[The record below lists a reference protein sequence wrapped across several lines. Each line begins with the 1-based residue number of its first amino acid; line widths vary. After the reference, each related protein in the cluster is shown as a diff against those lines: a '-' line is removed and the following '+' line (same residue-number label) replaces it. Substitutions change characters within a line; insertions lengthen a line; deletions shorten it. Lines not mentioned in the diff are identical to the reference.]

1 MDFCHLHVHSD
12 YSLLDGAAKVDRL
25 AARAAD
31 LGMSALALTDHG
43 NMFGAV
49 DFYRAATKHGI
60 KPIVGVEAYIA
71 PGRRQ
76 DRVRDPVAAYHL
88 TLLAKDRTGYQNL
101 LELVTRANMD
111 GFYYYPRI
119 DKDLLE
125 KHHDG
130 LIAMSGCLKGEVNF
144 QLRADNRRKA
154 METADWYRSLFG
166 EDYFLEVMQNG
177 IDIQEQC
184 NEGLRDIARELR
196 IPLVAT
202 NDVHYLEQ
210 GDALAQECLLCLHTG
225 KTLADKDRMRMSTQA
240 FYFRDPEEMC
250 SLFSDMPEAIDNTN
264 LIASRCNLEITF
276 GEHHLP
282 HFDPPDGRDA
292 DTFFRDLCDEGLRER
307 YPEITPEVTDRL
319 GKEREIIESMGF
331 VSYFL
336 ICWDFIRFAR
346 ESDIPVGPGR
356 GSAAG
361 SIIAYALGI
370 TDVDPLKY
378 DLLFERFLNSER
390 VSMPD
395 IDIDFCRDGRE
406 EVIRYVHDKYGGD
419 EHVCQIVTF
428 GTMAARAVLRDVGR
442 VLDIPLP
449 QVDMIAKKIPAVPGT
464 KLGDSIERDPELK
477 ELREKD
483 PDVRRLFDISLRL
496 EGLNRHCSTHAA
508 GVVIGDQPL
517 KNYVALNRQGDDI
530 TTQYTMEDLERIGL
544 LKMDFLGLKTLT
556 VIDKALAL
564 VEQTTGKKLD
574 PRKDIPDDDPAMF
587 AMLQRGE
594 ALGIFQLESEGMREL
609 LKKMKPDCFEDLIAI
624 LALYRPGPLGSG
636 MVDSFV
642 RRKHGE
648 EEVTYPHEVLEPIL
662 SDTYGTLVYQEQI
675 MLIANR
681 MSGFSMNEADS
692 LRKAMG
698 KKKEELMAKF
708 RPRFVDGAA
717 ERGVPTEVSETIWEQ
732 MTHFAK
738 YCFNKSHTTAYAVV
752 TNETAWLKAHY
763 PVEFMAALMTCDMGN
778 TDKVVRYLGECR
790 RMGIEVLS
798 PDINVSSAEFTA
810 ELVEGDGKIRFGLGA
825 VKGVGLGA
833 IQSMVTA
840 REEQDGAFRS
850 LFEFAENVDHHVVN
864 RAAVEAL
871 IKAGCF
877 DTISPR
883 RAAMTE
889 ALGAALKAGQ
899 TAQRDRDAGQMG
911 LFGGAGG
918 ATEPEPP
925 TAEEGLPDVP
935 DWPEPQ
941 VLAFEKETLGFYI
954 TSHPL
959 SPYEEIVRAFSTAS
973 TASLADGKEG
983 QKVVIGGM
991 FTEVRETYP
1000 RQGRNKDKKMA
1011 LITLEDFEGSVN
1023 GVIFCE
1029 PYAKCADVVEPEGL
1043 AFIEGT
1049 LDLNRED
1056 PSVKID
1062 RVIPIERAYQELAG
1076 SVTLAVPDRAATATI
1091 QALKELL
1098 EGFPGRCPIYLDL
1111 SPTPTL
1117 KTLWKLPATYSVLA
1131 TPRFVEAVE
1140 GLLGKGAVVFST
1152 TQAPVRAGS
1161 GMGQAS
1167 RN

>member
-25 AARAAD
+25 AKRAAD
-31 LGMSALALTDHG
+31 LGMGSLALTDHG
-43 NMFGAV
+43 NLFGAV
-49 DFYRAATKHGI
+49 DFYRAAARHGV

-76 DRVRDPVAAYHL
+76 DRVRDPVAAYHV
-88 TLLAKDRTGYQNL
+88 TLLAKNGTGYQNL
-101 LELVTRANMD
+101 LELITRANMD

-119 DKDLLE
+119 DKELLE
-125 KHHDG
+125 KHHEG
-130 LIAMSGCLKGEVNF
+130 LIVLSGCLKGEVNF
-144 QLRADNRRKA
+144 HIRAENRRKA
-154 METADWYRSLFG
+154 LETADWYRGVFG
-166 EDYFLEVMQNG
+166 EDYFLEVMKNG
-177 IDIQEQC
+177 IDIQDQC
-184 NEGLRDIARELR
+184 NAELGNIARELR

-202 NDVHYLEQ
+202 NDVHYLDP

-240 FYFRDPEEMC
+240 FYFREPEEMW
-250 SLFSDMPEAIDNTN
+250 SLFEDMPEAADNTN

-282 HFDPPDGRDA
+282 HFDPPDGSDA
-292 DTFFRDLCDEGLRER
+292 GEFFRKLLDEGIRQR
-307 YPEITPEVTDRL
+307 YPEVTTDVTDRL
-319 GKEREIIESMGF
+319 AREMEIIESMGF

-346 ESDIPVGPGR
+346 ENHVPVGPGR

-361 SIIAYALGI
+361 SIVAYALGI
-370 TDVDPLKY
+370 TDVDPLRY

-406 EVIRYVHDKYGGD
+406 QVIRYVHDKYGGD
-419 EHVCQIVTF
+419 EHVCQIITF
-428 GTMAARAVLRDVGR
+428 GTMAARAVLRDMGR

-464 KLGDSIERDPELK
+464 KLGESIERDPELK

-483 PDVRRLFDISLRL
+483 PDIRRLFDISLRL
-496 EGLNRHCSTHAA
+496 EGLNRHSSTHAA
-508 GVVIGDQPL
+508 GVVIGDRPL
-517 KNYVALNRQGDDI
+517 RNYVALHRQGDDV

-556 VIDKALAL
+556 VIDKAVKLI
-564 VEQTTGKKLD
+564 EKTTGKKID
-574 PRKDIPDDDPAMF
+574 PRTEIPIDDPETF
-587 AMLQRGE
+587 EMLARGE

-636 MVDSFV
+636 MVDTFV
-642 RRKHGE
+642 RRKHGM

-662 SDTYGTLVYQEQI
+662 EDTYGTLVYQEQI
-675 MLIANR
+675 MLIANQ
-681 MSGFSMNEADS
+681 MAGFTMNEADN

-698 KKKEELMAKF
+698 KKSEALMAKF
-708 RPRFVDGAA
+708 RPRFVEGAG
-717 ERGVPTEVSETIWEQ
+717 EKGVPRQVSETIWEQ

-778 TDKVVRYLGECR
+778 TDKVVRYMGECR
-790 RMGIEVLS
+790 RMGIEVS
-798 PDINVSSAEFTA
+798 PPDLNVSGAEFTA
-810 ELVEGDGKIRFGLGA
+810 QDGRIRFGLGA

-833 IQSMVTA
+833 IDSMVTA
-840 REEQDGAFRS
+840 RDGDLDGRFSS
-850 LFEFAENVDHHVVN
+850 LFEFAENVDLHLVN
-864 RAAVEAL
+864 RTAVEAL

-877 DTISPR
+877 DSVSPR
-883 RAAMTE
+883 RASLIE
-889 ALGAALKAGQ
+889 ALGAALKAGSS
-899 TAQRDRDAGQMG
+899 AQRDRDAGQLG
-911 LFGGAGG
+911 LFGGGEEALP
-918 ATEPEPP
+918 APE
-925 TAEEGLPDVP
+925 EELPDVP
-935 DWPEPQ
+935 DWPETQ
-941 VLAFEKETLGFYI
+941 VLAFEKETLGFYV

-959 SPYEEIVRAFSTAS
+959 ARYEEIVRAFSTTT
-973 TASLADGKEG
+973 TARLSDLKDE
-983 QKVVIGGM
+983 QKVVLGGM
-991 FTEVRETYP
+991 LGEVAEKFP
-1000 RQGRNKDKKMA
+1000 RHGRNMTRKMA
-1011 LITLEDFEGSVN
+1011 TLNFEDFDGSVHA
-1023 GVIFCE
+1023 VIFSE
-1029 PYAKCADVVEPEGL
+1029 QYAKYGEHVEDDAL
-1043 AFIEGT
+1043 VFIEGT
-1049 LDLNRED
+1049 VDMSRED

-1062 RVIPIERAYQELAG
+1062 RVIPMDRAFQELAG
-1076 SVTLAVPDRAATATI
+1076 SVTLQVPDRAATATI
-1091 QALKELL
+1091 QALKEVLQ
-1098 EGFPGRCPIYLDL
+1098 GFPGRCPVFLSL
-1111 SPTPTL
+1111 SPLPTL
-1117 KTLWKLPATYSVLA
+1117 LTIWKLPATYSVLA

-1140 GLLGKGAVVFST
+1140 GLLGPGAVTFSKN
-1152 TQAPVRAGS
+1152 QAPVRNGNGLSA
-1161 GMGQAS
+1161 AA

>member
-25 AARAAD
+25 AKRAAD

-43 NMFGAV
+43 NLFGAV
-49 DFYRAATKHGI
+49 DFYRAATKHGV

-76 DRVRDPVAAYHL
+76 DRVRDPVAAYHV
-88 TLLAKDRTGYQNL
+88 TLLAKNNTGYQNL
-101 LELVTRANMD
+101 LELITRANMD

-144 QLRADNRRKA
+144 HIRAENRRKA
-154 METADWYRSLFG
+154 METADWYRGLFG
-166 EDYFLEVMQNG
+166 EDYFLEVMKNG

-184 NEGLRDIARELR
+184 NATLVEIARELR

-202 NDVHYLEQ
+202 NDVHYLEP

-240 FYFRDPEEMC
+240 FYFREPEEMW
-250 SLFSDMPEAIDNTN
+250 SLFADLPEAADNTN

-282 HFDPPDGRDA
+282 HFDPPDGSDPE
-292 DTFFRDLCDEGLRER
+292 TFFHELCDEGLKLR
-307 YPEITPEVTDRL
+307 YDEVTEEVTARL
-319 GKEREIIESMGF
+319 AKEMEIIESMGF

-346 ESDIPVGPGR
+346 ENQVPVGPGR

-406 EVIRYVHDKYGGD
+406 KVIRYVHDKYGGD
-419 EHVCQIVTF
+419 EHVCQIITF

-442 VLDIPLP
+442 VLDIPLQ

-464 KLGDSIERDPELK
+464 KLGESIERDPDLK

-483 PDVRRLFDISLRL
+483 PDIRRLFDISLRL
-496 EGLNRHCSTHAA
+496 EGLNRHSSTHAA
-508 GVVIGDQPL
+508 GVVIGDRPL
-517 KNYVALNRQGDDI
+517 RNYVALHRQGDDV
-530 TTQYTMEDLERIGL
+530 TTQYTMADLERIGL

-556 VIDKALAL
+556 VIDKALKL
-564 VEQTTGKKLD
+564 VERTTGRKID
-574 PRKDIPDDDPAMF
+574 PRTDIPDDDPETY
-587 AMLQRGE
+587 AMLARGE

-609 LKKMKPDCFEDLIAI
+609 LKKMKPDCFEDIIAI

-642 RRKHGE
+642 QRKHGR

-662 SDTYGTLVYQEQI
+662 CDTYGTLVYQEQI

-681 MSGFSMNEADS
+681 MSGFTMNEADS

-698 KKKEELMAKF
+698 KKSEKLMAKF
-708 RPRFVDGAA
+708 RPRFVEGAEA
-717 ERGVPTEVSETIWEQ
+717 NGVPRKVSETIWEQ
-732 MTHFAK
+732 MLHFAK

-798 PDINVSSAEFTA
+798 PDINVSGAEFTA
-810 ELVEGDGKIRFGLGA
+810 EERKIRFGLGA

-833 IQSMVTA
+833 IASMVAA
-840 REEQDGAFRS
+840 RDEDLGGRFKS
-850 LFEFAENVDHHVVN
+850 LFEFAENVDLHLVN
-864 RAAVEAL
+864 RTAVEAL
-871 IKAGCF
+871 IKAGSF
-877 DTISPR
+877 DSVSPR
-883 RAAMTE
+883 RSSMIE
-889 ALGAALKAGQ
+889 ALGAALKAGSS
-899 TAQRDRDAGQMG
+899 AQHDRDAGQMG
-911 LFGGAGG
+911 LFGVGEA
-918 ATEPEPP
+918 AQLPE
-925 TAEEGLPDVP
+925 AEEELPDVP
-935 DWPEPQ
+935 DWPETQ
-941 VLAFEKETLGFYI
+941 VLAFEKETLGFYV

-959 SPYEEIVRAFSTAS
+959 ARYEEIVRAFSTSS
-973 TASLADGKEG
+973 TAGLKDLKDS
-983 QKVVIGGM
+983 QKVVMGGM
-991 FTEVRETYP
+991 LGEVQEKFP
-1000 RQGRNKDKKMA
+1000 RSGRNMTRKMA
-1011 LITLEDFEGSVN
+1011 VLTFEDFDGAVH
-1023 GVIFCE
+1023 GVIFSDQ
-1029 PYAKCADVVEPEGL
+1029 YAKYGEFVEDDAL
-1043 AFIEGT
+1043 VFLEGT
-1049 LDLNRED
+1049 VDMSRED
-1056 PSVKID
+1056 PSIKVE
-1062 RVIPIERAYQELAG
+1062 RVIPMERAFQELAG
-1076 SVTLAVPDRAATATI
+1076 SVTLSVPDRAATATI
-1091 QALKELL
+1091 QALKEVLQ
-1098 EGFPGRCPIYLDL
+1098 GFSGRCPVYLNL
-1111 SPTPTL
+1111 SPLPTL
-1117 KTLWKLPATYSVLA
+1117 STLWKLPATYSVMA

-1140 GLLGKGAVVFST
+1140 GLLGKGAVAFSSNE
-1152 TQAPVRAGS
+1152 APVKNGNGLSVA
-1161 GMGQAS
+1161 A